1 MSIEKIIDVLLN
13 VSEVVA
19 LVGDRRRVAQ
29 LKQRDQMPAIVFK
42 TVSSVPIITMNAV
55 NSPQLLISRVQIIV
69 MDKTPEGVNDVHHV
83 VMQVL
88 NLKSGTYAGKTVVS
102 VLRDI
107 KTELALDN
115 EIGLWYGSQDFIVHW
130 YE

>member
-13 VSEVVA
+13 VPEVVA
-19 LVGDRRRVAQ
+19 LVSDRRRVAQ

-69 MDKTPEGVNDVHHV
+69 MDKTPEGVNDVHQV

>member
-55 NSPQLLISRVQIIV
+55 SSPQLLSSRVQIIV
-69 MDKTPEGVNDVHHV
+69 IDKTPEGVNDVHQV

-88 NLKSGTYAGKTVVS
+88 NLKSGTYAGKAVVS

>member
-1 MSIEKIIDVLLN
+1 MSIEKIIDALLD
-13 VSEVVA
+13 VPAVVA
-19 LVGDRRRVAQ
+19 MVGTRRRVAQ
-29 LKQRDQMPAIVFK
+29 MKQHDQMPAIVFK
-42 TVSSVPIITMNAV
+42 TISSVPIITMNAV
-55 NSPQLLISRVQIIV
+55 DSPQLLSSRVQIVVI
-69 MDKTPEGVNDVHHV
+69 DKSPEGVNDVHQV

-88 NLKSGTYAGKTVVS
+88 NLKSGTYAGKAVIS

-115 EIGLWYGSQDFIVHW
+115 EVGLWYGSQDFIVHW